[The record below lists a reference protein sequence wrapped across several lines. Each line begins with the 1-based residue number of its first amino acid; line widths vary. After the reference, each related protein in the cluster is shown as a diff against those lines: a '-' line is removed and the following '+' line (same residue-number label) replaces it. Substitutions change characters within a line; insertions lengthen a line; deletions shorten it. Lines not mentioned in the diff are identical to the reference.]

1 MVFYPEWSE
10 GALTSFL
17 QKQSALC
24 EAFKQNKELV
34 MKTKTE
40 CMDIAKAGASLTLNL
55 GKYTKTEL
63 MNIAKCLVEGAT
75 LTLIGPDSK
84 KTKTECVDIA
94 RAAGGNGKVNFMFTD

>member
-1 MVFYPEWSE
+1 
-10 GALTSFL
+10 
-17 QKQSALC
+17 
-24 EAFKQNKELV
+24 
-34 MKTKTE
+34 
-40 CMDIAKAGASLTLNL
+40 MDIAKAGASLTLNL

-63 MNIAKCLVEGAT
+63 MDIAKCLVEGAT

>member
-1 MVFYPEWSE
+1 
-10 GALTSFL
+10 
-17 QKQSALC
+17 
-24 EAFKQNKELV
+24 

-40 CMDIAKAGASLTLNL
+40 CMDIAKAGASLPLNL

-63 MNIAKCLVEGAT
+63 MDIAKCLVEGAT

>member
-10 GALTSFL
+10 GAFTSFL

-40 CMDIAKAGASLTLNL
+40 LMD
-55 GKYTKTEL
+55 
-63 MNIAKCLVEGAT
+63 IAKCLVEGAT